1 MKPVGQPKISVV
13 IPTYN
18 DCALLRESMLSLA
31 RQRMSPAEFE
41 VVVADDGSSD
51 ETAAVV
57 ESFSDR
63 LRLKYC
69 FQEDLGH
76 RVAEVRNAGARLAA
90 APVLSFLDTGTLA
103 GPDYLRHHL
112 EALAAGGSTRRAV
125 LGYAYGY
132 RHRDPTPD
140 LAKLL
145 ARWPVEELVHRHG
158 DDPAF
163 WDERHGELRKCDFDL
178 SRRAVPWQFC
188 WSLSCSV
195 WADDFWEVGGFDE
208 EFRSW
213 GIEDLE
219 LGYRLWKRGVSMVIT
234 RDGWV
239 VESPQERDMAAL
251 WRSASENMRR
261 LHRKHPG
268 PLTELG
274 WALISS
280 YRYWEWDSAYQRL
293 VAWTRA
299 ARDLDVSPELRG
311 AARDIRTGERV
322 AVFGCGATVP
332 AAVAPAVLFDF
343 DSDLLGRALAGGRHT
358 GYHRVGLRTP
368 LPDQSVDV
376 AIITSRLAG
385 VWDSLGGDLLAEAHR
400 VGRRVRTAN
409 QLPSVV
415 TAPAGES
422 RQSRRSALRG

>member
-1 MKPVGQPKISVV
+1 MKPVSHPKISII

-18 DCALLRESMLSLA
+18 ACALLRESLLSLVL
-31 RQRMSPAEFE
+31 QRMAPAEFE
-41 VVVADDGSSD
+41 VIVADDGSSD
-51 ETAAVV
+51 ETATVV

-63 LRLKYC
+63 LRLRYC

-76 RVAEVRNAGARLAA
+76 RVAAARNAGARLAA
-90 APVLSFLDTGTLA
+90 APVLSFLDAGTLA

-112 EALAAGGSTRRAV
+112 EAFAAGESTRRAV
-125 LGYAYGY
+125 LGYAYCY
-132 RHRDPTPD
+132 RHRDPTPG
-140 LAKLL
+140 LADLL
-145 ARWPVEELVHRHG
+145 ARVSVEELVRRHG

-163 WDERHGELRKCDFDL
+163 WDERHEELRKCDFDL
-178 SRRAVPWQFC
+178 SRLAVPWQFC
-188 WSLSCSV
+188 WGMSCSV
-195 WADDFWEVGGFDE
+195 GADDFWEVGGFDE

-219 LGYRLWKRGVSMVIT
+219 LGYRLCRRGVSMVVT

-239 VESPQERDMAAL
+239 VESPSERDMAAL
-251 WRSASENMRR
+251 WRSASENMRL

-268 PLTELG
+268 PLTELC

-280 YRYWEWDSAYQRL
+280 YRYWEWDSAYQQL

-299 ARDLDVSPELRG
+299 ARDLDVSPELRS
-311 AARDIRTGERV
+311 AARDIRAGERV

-332 AAVAPAVLFDF
+332 AGVASAVLFDF

-385 VWDSLGGDLLAEAHR
+385 VWDNWGGELLAEAHR
-400 VGRRVRTAN
+400 VGRRVRTAD
-409 QLPSVV
+409 QLPPEA
-415 TAPAGES
+415 TAPVGES